1 MSRSRDKGTWAET
14 ASVDYLQHSGFPGA
28 DRLTL
33 KGNKDR
39 GDIGLCPGVIA
50 EVKYDKSMDIPG
62 WLRETEVERGH
73 ARAVIGFLIVKAPG
87 IGKTRVGLWWSVM
100 YQGQWDDLR
109 SSAGR
114 PRGHVVTISGA
125 AYKKLLPP
133 LLKSPDAGGVVIR
146 ANGVKNERDWYV
158 VTRLEQQVSLLRA
171 AGFGSPEVFGAGL
184 VG

>member
-1 MSRSRDKGTWAET
+1 MEYFQ
-14 ASVDYLQHSGFPGA
+14 VSGFPQA

-33 KGNKDR
+33 RGNKDR
-39 GDIGLCPGVIA
+39 GDVGLCPGVIA
-50 EVKYDKSMDIPG
+50 EVKNDASMDISG
-62 WLRETEVERGH
+62 WLRETETERGH
-73 ARAVIGFLIVKAPG
+73 ARAVVGFLVIKPPG
-87 IGKTRVGLWWSVM
+87 IGKTRVHMWWSVM

-109 SSAGR
+109 SAAGK

-133 LLKSPDAGGVVIR
+133 LLKSPDTGGVVIR

>member
-1 MSRSRDKGTWAET
+1 MSRGRDKGTWAET
-14 ASVDYLQHSGFPGA
+14 ATVDYFQHSGFPHA

-39 GDIGLCPGVIA
+39 GDVGLCPGVIA
-50 EVKYDKSMDIPG
+50 EVKNDKSMDIAG

-73 ARAVIGFLIVKAPG
+73 AGAVWGFLVVKPPG
-87 IGKTRVGLWWSVM
+87 IGRTRVNLWWSVM

-109 SSAGR
+109 AAANWGGR
-114 PRGHVVTISGA
+114 VVTISGA
-125 AYKKLLPP
+125 AYKKMLPP
-133 LLKSPDAGGVVIR
+133 LLKSPDTGGVVIR

-171 AGFGSPEVFGAGL
+171 AGFGLAEVPGARL
-184 VG
+184 VS

>member
-1 MSRSRDKGTWAET
+1 MSRGRDKGTWAET
-14 ASVDYLQHSGFPGA
+14 ATVDYFQHSGFPHA

-39 GDIGLCPGVIA
+39 GDVGLCPGVIA
-50 EVKYDKSMDIPG
+50 EVKNDKSMDIAG

-73 ARAVIGFLIVKAPG
+73 ARAAVGFLVVKPPG
-87 IGKTRVGLWWSVM
+87 IGRTRVNLWWSVM

-109 SSAGR
+109 VAANWG
-114 PRGHVVTISGA
+114 GHVVTISGA
-125 AYKKLLPP
+125 AYKKMLPP
-133 LLKSPDAGGVVIR
+133 LLKSPDTGGVVIR

-171 AGFGSPEVFGAGL
+171 AGFGLAEVPGARL
-184 VG
+184 VS